1 MQDSKRELDFKIFKD
16 SITTEIEEFLTFPH
30 SKKQKWYLAFL
41 NETEGT
47 ARSEDV
53 DGGRRTGCSLW
64 TKSYK
69 RRKGRTSVLKVLSME
84 KICCIF
90 DFQWK
95 DIVAPLYHHFDTKK
109 VVLQTSVGA
118 PPKDRLE
125 ELKTLDAK

>member
-1 MQDSKRELDFKIFKD
+1 MLSCSVDYDGFLFIAGWAARTYGNLKALRTICREQANIR
-16 SITTEIEEFLTFPH
+16 
-30 SKKQKWYLAFL
+30 
-41 NETEGT
+41 
-47 ARSEDV
+47 RSEDV
-53 DGGRRTGCSLW
+53 DGCRRTGCSLW

-118 PPKDRLE
+118 SSKDRLE
-125 ELKTLDAK
+125 EFKTMDAK